1 MNEKKPVYKKTD
13 IGLNC
18 PSCGQFM
25 GPFKVCPYCRTRVKN
40 RLDIRTFKA
49 ISLFVAVVGIAAL
62 LVWANMKEHDEWK
75 IGDLTKRQNYAYLE
89 FNGTVVEDARYFYE
103 VSDTGEV
110 LPNSLT
116 FTIDDGTGIM
126 EVKAYSEIAK
136 DLIRE
141 NRIPV
146 KGDQVTVKG
155 PVNFRGN
162 DMSLLIQDWEVLEIH
177 RPEPDI
183 NVSIADIYSASEGDF
198 ESGRMIKLD
207 DSFAGFLVG
216 KELQES
222 DYNVDF
228 FDIYDN
234 AKILIKDGN
243 DNMAVIHV
251 SNALLSANWNA
262 KDKSDGKEISFFDE
276 ENSTGIRVSVVGHL
290 IWDEYTSLGGG
301 YYGGSWVIVPQRLDD
316 VWMEA
321 I

>member
-1 MNEKKPVYKKTD
+1 
-13 IGLNC
+13 
-18 PSCGQFM
+18 
-25 GPFKVCPYCRTRVKN
+25 
-40 RLDIRTFKA
+40 
-49 ISLFVAVVGIAAL
+49 
-62 LVWANMKEHDEWK
+62 
-75 IGDLTKRQNYAYLE
+75 
-89 FNGTVVEDARYFYE
+89 
-103 VSDTGEV
+103 
-110 LPNSLT
+110 
-116 FTIDDGTGIM
+116 
-126 EVKAYSEIAK
+126 
-136 DLIRE
+136 
-141 NRIPV
+141 
-146 KGDQVTVKG
+146 
-155 PVNFRGN
+155 
-162 DMSLLIQDWEVLEIH
+162 
-177 RPEPDI
+177 
-183 NVSIADIYSASEGDF
+183 
-198 ESGRMIKLD
+198 
-207 DSFAGFLVG
+207 VG

-222 DYNVDF
+222 NYNVDF